1 MDIVAKAQIDI
12 AAPATEVWRALTDPE
27 SIAKYF
33 FGSQVETDW
42 QPGSPITWK
51 GQYNGKSFEDK
62 GEILEV
68 APNRLLQMSHFSPLS
83 GQPDKPENYHTLTYE
98 LTEADGSTHLSL
110 SQNNN
115 SSKDE
120 AEHSTTNWET
130 MLEALKKTVE
140 DR

>member
-1 MDIVAKAQIDI
+1 
-12 AAPATEVWRALTDPE
+12 
-27 SIAKYF
+27 
-33 FGSQVETDW
+33 
-42 QPGSPITWK
+42 
-51 GQYNGKSFEDK
+51 
-62 GEILEV
+62 
-68 APNRLLQMSHFSPLS
+68 
-83 GQPDKPENYHTLTYE
+83 LTYE